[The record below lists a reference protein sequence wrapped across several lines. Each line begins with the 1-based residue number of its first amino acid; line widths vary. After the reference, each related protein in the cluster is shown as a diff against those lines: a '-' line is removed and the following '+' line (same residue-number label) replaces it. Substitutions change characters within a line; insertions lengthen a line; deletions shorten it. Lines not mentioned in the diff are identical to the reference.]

1 MSTLALNLQ
10 QALKIENSRVRD
22 AALRTLEELAPAI
35 DDKRLLEEIRL
46 ILKEDMRNQKTDAAK
61 ESISIMIRL
70 IDSFELAAA

>member
-10 QALKIENSRVRD
+10 QALKSENSRVRD